1 MTIVPVRREI
11 VVAASQERAFDVFV
25 HKMGSW
31 WNPAHHI
38 GTEDLADVVV
48 EPREGGRWVEVGTG
62 GTECPWGRVLLW
74 EPPSRVVLVW
84 QLDTQWEYAA
94 DLETEVEV
102 RFVAVDDE
110 HTRVEL
116 EHRHLERFGADAEEM
131 RGTFDGPGGWNGL
144 LARFAEVVG

>member
-1 MTIVPVRREI
+1 GSSRAPTSRPRWRRSEVMTIVPVRREI

-25 HKMGSW
+25 RKMGSW

-38 GTEDLADVVV
+38 GDETLADVVV

-84 QLDTQWEYAA
+84 QLVTQ
-94 DLETEVEV
+94 
-102 RFVAVDDE
+102 
-110 HTRVEL
+110 
-116 EHRHLERFGADAEEM
+116 
-131 RGTFDGPGGWNGL
+131 
-144 LARFAEVVG
+144 